1 MSSRARGFT
10 ILELIVVI
18 CIVALLFSILLPSIG
33 RARELARQLAEE
45 SGQAA
50 SAPAE
55 TEEMAEARE
64 AAQDMAEELEI
75 DGRVRAISEEYGLG
89 GTVEATV
96 LVDHPEG
103 SDAPAGARRRRVSVM
118 YSTDGLPGISAE
130 PVVSVSIDGAVV
142 YTSVDGDVRKY
153 LGGGEWETAL
163 DRVLWQVREAREEQ
177 ARRER
182 QAEEKRFRL
191 LRETR
196 YGPLPFPTMSPEQAD
211 AADPD

>member
-1 MSSRARGFT
+1 MSSRARGFS
-10 ILELIVVI
+10 ILELFVVI
-18 CIVALLFSILLPSIG
+18 SIVALLISIMLPSIN

-45 SGQAA
+45 SGQT

-75 DGRVRAISEEYGLG
+75 DDRVRAIVEEYGLG

-103 SDAPAGARRRRVSVM
+103 SDAPADAKRRRVTVLSA
-118 YSTDGLPGISAE
+118 DGL
-130 PVVSVSIDGAVV
+130 VCVSIDGAAV
-142 YTSVDGDVRKY
+142 YTSVEGDVRKY

-211 AADPD
+211 TD

>member
-1 MSSRARGFT
+1 MSSRARGFS
-10 ILELIVVI
+10 ILEMFVVI
-18 CIVALLFSILLPSIG
+18 GIVALLIAILLPSLN

-45 SGQAA
+45 SGQAVK
-50 SAPAE
+50 APAE
-55 TEEMAEARE
+55 TEEMAAARE

-75 DGRVRAISEEYGLG
+75 DGRVRAIAEEYGLV
-89 GTVEATV
+89 GTVKATV

-103 SDAPAGARRRRVSVM
+103 SDAPPDAKRRRVSVM
-118 YSTDGLPGISAE
+118 YSADGLPGIAAD

-153 LGGGEWETAL
+153 LGGGEWETSL

-177 ARRER
+177 AQRQR
-182 QAEEKRFRL
+182 QAEERRFKL

-196 YGPLPFPTMSPEQAD
+196 YGPLPFPTSPEQAD

>member
-10 ILELIVVI
+10 IMELLVIVGI
-18 CIVALLFSILLPSIG
+18 MALLISILLPSLN

-45 SGQAA
+45 SGQANR
-50 SAPAE
+50 APAE

-75 DGRVRAISEEYGLG
+75 DDRVRAISEEHGLDG
-89 GTVEATV
+89 VEATV

-103 SDAPAGARRRRVSVM
+103 SDAPADAKRRKVSVT
-118 YSTDGLPGISAE
+118 YSADGLPGIAAD
-130 PVVSVSIDGAVV
+130 PVVSVSIDGTVV

-153 LGGGEWETAL
+153 LGGGEWETSL
-163 DRVLWQVREAREEQ
+163 DRVLWQVREAKEEQ

-182 QAEEKRFRL
+182 QAKERRFKL

-196 YGPLPFPTMSPEQAD
+196 YGPLPFPTMSPEQTD
-211 AADPD
+211 ADPD